1 VSLSDVY
8 KVIAILIGGLK
19 VHGFDKAPNK

>member
-1 VSLSDVY
+1 LSDVY